1 MASTSRPLAP
11 AASKRTLAIG
21 TIFAQG
27 LFALATLHISTM
39 VGPAHFGVF
48 THILSISLLCGAIGA
63 AKLEHT
69 LLLVAEPLVSDFYRL
84 GLRTIAIIAGV
95 LLFATAIIILTCSQ
109 PTYLLLVP
117 PLGAAIALYQM
128 TNVAQLRAAQYRSL
142 GINRVCRS
150 LAFYLIAVALLQVHP
165 AHALSIG
172 LFISYLVGTG
182 MGLSSLPIEPL
193 KRGLPPPDE
202 ISKYRPLCQKLVPGA
217 LLDQLAIQM
226 LGIWIPNYYGHTTA
240 GHFGLASRIAFMPAA
255 AVGQGLA
262 DSYRSGL
269 GHLVRTQQSSRPHWK
284 RWASRL
290 TALALAFA
298 CALLALSH
306 FWPRLSPKEWMEA
319 GILLPAMIPYVIG
332 NIIANPL
339 SQSLVLTR
347 HEHLLLR
354 WQASSAVAAVAVVSW
369 CQLTAASMFN
379 SLLIYSSTCFF
390 MYALMVALT
399 FVATRSSDS
408 RLISND
414 KTTTIS
420 ESH

>member
-1 MASTSRPLAP
+1 MAPTLRRLAP
-11 AASKRTLAIG
+11 ASSKRTLAIG

-69 LLLVAEPLVSDFYRL
+69 LLLVAEPLVAHFYRL

-95 LLFATAIIILTCSQ
+95 LLIATAIIILTCSQ
-109 PTYLLLVP
+109 PIYLLLVP
-117 PLGAAIALYQM
+117 PLGAAIALYQL
-128 TNVAQLRAAQYRSL
+128 TNVAQLRAAQYRNL
-142 GINRVCRS
+142 GVNRVCRS
-150 LAFYLIAVALLQVHP
+150 LAFYPITLALLQVHP

-182 MGLSSLPIEPL
+182 MGLSSLPIEPF
-193 KRGLPPPDE
+193 KGGLPPLGE
-202 ISKYRPLCQKLVPGA
+202 ITKYRPLCQKLVPGT

-226 LGIWIPNYYGHTTA
+226 LGIWVPNHYGHTAA

-269 GHLVRTQQSSRPHWK
+269 GLLVRTQQSSQPHWR

-290 TALALAFA
+290 TALAFAFA

-306 FWPRLSPKEWMEA
+306 FWPRLAPEEWMEA
-319 GILLPAMIPYVIG
+319 GLLLPAMIPYVLG
-332 NIIANPL
+332 NIIGNPL
-339 SQSLVLTR
+339 SQTLVLTR

-354 WQASSAVAAVAVVSW
+354 WQASSAVAVVAVVSW
-369 CQLTAASMFN
+369 CQLSAAAMFN
-379 SLLIYSSTCFF
+379 SVLLYSSTCLF
-390 MYALMVALT
+390 MYAILVALT
-399 FVATRSSDS
+399 FAATRSSDT

-414 KTTTIS
+414 KPTTIP